1 MPRVSASREL
11 LASRD
16 DVWQFIAEPRHFADW
31 WPGIAAVQP
40 DRRGLAE
47 GARWQIVTADRP
59 TLLRR
64 ATSSGM
70 LLVRAARRP
79 ELFGWTLTGDHI
91 DAELRLEASAD
102 DRTVAVLELEAPWLL
117 GMSRALPR
125 RALTRLHALCQ
136 TAAEL

>member
-1 MPRVSASREL
+1 MPRVRASREL

-16 DVWQFIAEPRHFADW
+16 DVWAFIAEPRHFADW

-47 GARWQIVTADRP
+47 GARWQILTADRP

-64 ATSSGM
+64 ATTSGM
-70 LLVRAARRP
+70 LLVRTVRAP
-79 ELFGWTLTGDHI
+79 ELFGWTMTGDHV
-91 DAELRLEASAD
+91 DAELHLEARAD
-102 DRTVAVLELEAPWLL
+102 DRTFAVLDLEAPWLFGL
-117 GMSRALPR
+117 SRALPR

>member
-1 MPRVSASREL
+1 MPRASASREL

-16 DVWQFIAEPRHFADW
+16 DVWAFIAEPHHFADW
-31 WPGIAAVQP
+31 WPGISAVQP

-47 GARWQIVTADRP
+47 GARWQILTADRP

-70 LLVRAARRP
+70 LLVRGVRPP
-79 ELFGWTLTGDHI
+79 ELFAWTLTGDHI
-91 DAELRLEASAD
+91 DAELRLEPRSD
-102 DRTVAVLELEAPWLL
+102 ERTLAVLEVDAPWLF
-117 GMSRALPR
+117 GVSRALPR

>member
-1 MPRVSASREL
+1 MPRVTASREL

-31 WPGIAAVQP
+31 WPGIATVQP

-47 GARWQIVTADRP
+47 GARWQILTADRP
-59 TLLRR
+59 TFLRR
-64 ATSSGM
+64 SSSSGM
-70 LLVRAARRP
+70 LLVRAVRAP

-91 DAELRLEASAD
+91 DAELRLQATG
-102 DRTVAVLELEAPWLL
+102 DRTVAALQLDAPWLF
-117 GMSRALPR
+117 GISRALPR

>member
-31 WPGIAAVQP
+31 WPGVAAVQP

-64 ATSSGM
+64 ATSSGT
-70 LLVRAARRP
+70 LLVRAVRRP

-91 DAELRLEASAD
+91 DAELRLEQKGD
-102 DRTVAVLELEAPWLL
+102 DRTVAVLELEAPWLF
-117 GMSRALPR
+117 GISRSLPQ

>member
-1 MPRVSASREL
+1 MPRVTASREL

-16 DVWQFIAEPRHFADW
+16 DVWSFLAEPRHFADW

-40 DRRGLAE
+40 DRRGLAG
-47 GARWQIVTADRP
+47 GARWEIRTADRP

-70 LLVRAARRP
+70 LLVRGVRRP
-79 ELFGWTLTGDHI
+79 ELFAWTLTGDHI
-91 DAELRLEASAD
+91 DAELRLEERG
-102 DRTVAVLELEAPWLL
+102 DRTLAVLELDAPWLF
-117 GMSRALPR
+117 GFSRSLPR

-136 TAAEL
+136 TGADL

>member
-16 DVWQFIAEPRHFADW
+16 DVWAFIAEPHHFADW
-31 WPGIAAVQP
+31 WPGIAGVRP

-47 GARWQIVTADRP
+47 GARWEIQTADRP

-70 LLVRAARRP
+70 LLVRGVRP
-79 ELFGWTLTGDHI
+79 PERFAWTLTGDHV
-91 DAELRLEASAD
+91 DAELRLEPRGD
-102 DRTVAVLELEAPWLL
+102 DRTIAVLELEAPWLL
-117 GMSRALPR
+117 GFSRNLPR